1 MADKTITLDVKTDR
15 KKIDDLIKSLQNN
28 QKIPIEL
35 TPNDK
40 KLKTSIGDFRKQ
52 VEDISGKEIDIT
64 TNIPEVTD
72 EVKGLQTE
80 LEKRIEI
87 AIDTQKSATSIR
99 EFKKAQK
106 ELQGIL
112 LEIGD
117 DGSKDFERVAVA
129 IGTGNDKVD
138 ELNDKIKSLSKA
150 PIENLSAG
158 FKGVKDSLLDLNFE
172 EFNDRVKNL
181 GVVSKQVSFKDLN
194 KSLAET
200 GKSFLS
206 LGKLIATNPFGLL
219 ITAVGLVV
227 ANFDKLKEVFG
238 PILSQLQI
246 IGDVIGFVTDGFF
259 ALTDAIGLTNK
270 ADQKAADSAI
280 AASEKRKKAIQE
292 NLSAQEAYNS
302 ATKDLTDEEIKQI
315 EERTGVIID
324 NERNI
329 FDIRI
334 ENNKKIIA
342 ENESQLKSLE
352 ELERKKGKLTQEE
365 IDKRKELVDEIQKS
379 NQDIIAAESQ
389 RILQERRLLEDA
401 NRRRQDLE
409 IQAISDK
416 NQRAKAQATKEKE
429 ERDKAIDLPKLEK
442 DLKDAQ
448 DLVLAREKD
457 IQAFIAKG
465 LFTGEFAKQKED
477 ELAKL
482 KQDVDNRKKILDD
495 ANASITASS
504 TIFNNT
510 ISDIDNQAADDAKSA
525 AERRAQDQL
534 KNLQDSQQ
542 ILINQTKEGTAERL
556 AEEIKLSQ
564 KTEEFVKNKGKQLGL
579 TENEITL
586 KIQEE
591 VKKRTELEER
601 YNAGIIRL
609 SNEKN
614 LAQKNI
620 AVLEAKTLEERIKAN
635 TDLIEEGARQEI
647 EELRRTITDKE
658 LLAVKEREITLKKNE
673 DIRQSNLQLRTE
685 EETTIIETG
694 LLRIQ
699 NDIKA
704 AEGLRQSTNQRIE
717 QANKLFDAEKNAL
730 DKKEK
735 LEIEAANGNEKKI
748 DGIREKYRG
757 LRLDAEKKLESDINN
772 IRADGVKQLEDA
784 VGSLNNFIQTT
795 NSLTTELGASI
806 NNLVGGIANSI
817 PGLLDVINDETATQT
832 DKTIAYLQAAGAAV
846 QGIAQVLSAL
856 SNQRLQEIQ
865 TEEDAAI
872 LASENEYNAQAKF
885 INENV
890 SDEATRKKKLDELE
904 EGRAKS
910 GDDIRK
916 KYAAIELAEK
926 RKAFNQQKAI
936 SLVQTTIATAQAV
949 MAASTAGP
957 IAGPILAGV
966 IGALGAVQLALISS
980 QKFPEGGGAPPSA
993 PSPNIPSG
1001 GGSGAPSPTPF
1012 QAPQFFGI
1020 GQQQQGQGQ
1029 PPQPIIIENNIV
1041 ETDITSTQR
1050 NINAI
1055 ETRASIV

>member
-1 MADKTITLDVKTDR
+1 MADKTITLDIKTDK
-15 KKIDDLIKSLQNN
+15 KKIDDLIESLKKG

-52 VEDISGKEIDIT
+52 VEAISGKEVEIK
-64 TNIPEVTD
+64 TNIPEITED
-72 EVKGLQTE
+72 VKELKTE
-80 LEKRIEI
+80 LQNRIDL

-99 EFKKAQK
+99 EFKKSQR
-106 ELQGIL
+106 ELQGLL

-117 DGSKDFERVAVA
+117 EGSKDFERVAVA

-238 PILSQLQI
+238 PIISQLQVV
-246 IGDVIGFVTDGFF
+246 GDILGFVTDGFF
-259 ALTDAIGLTNK
+259 ALTDAIGLTNN

-280 AASEKRKKAIQE
+280 EASEKRKKSIEE
-292 NLSAQEAYNS
+292 NLAAQEAYYS
-302 ATKDLTDEEIKQI
+302 ATKDLTDEEIALI
-315 EERTGVIID
+315 EERTGVAID
-324 NERNI
+324 NEK
-329 FDIRI
+329 DILDTRI
-334 ENNKKIIA
+334 DSSRALIEENQK
-342 ENESQLKSLE
+342 QLQALKTLE
-352 ELERKKGKLTQEE
+352 IQKGKLTKEE
-365 IDKRKELVDEIQKS
+365 SDRKQKLVDEIQKA
-379 NQDIIAAESQ
+379 NEDIIQSEAQKILRERQLKENAVKIIESLEIQANTNSSQRAITQAEIDKRERDKQINETIKDEGQRNQALVNSEKIFENTKREIRSQAAETARNESQ
-389 RILQERRLLEDA
+389 RIATERL
-401 NRRRQDLE
+401 
-409 IQAISDK
+409 
-416 NQRAKAQATKEKE
+416 
-429 ERDKAIDLPKLEK
+429 K
-442 DLKDAQ
+442 DLQ
-448 DLVLAREKD
+448 DEQQVV
-457 IQAFIAKG
+457 I
-465 LFTGEFAKQKED
+465 
-477 ELAKL
+477 
-482 KQDVDNRKKILDD
+482 
-495 ANASITASS
+495 
-504 TIFNNT
+504 NN
-510 ISDIDNQAADDAKSA
+510 
-525 AERRAQDQL
+525 
-534 KNLQDSQQ
+534 
-542 ILINQTKEGTAERL
+542 TKEGTAERL

-601 YNAGIIRL
+601 YNTEIIRL

-614 LAQKNI
+614 LTQRNI
-620 AVLEAKTLEERIKAN
+620 AVLEAKTIEERIKAN

-658 LLAVKEREITLKKNE
+658 LLAIKEREITLKKNE
-673 DIRQSNLQLRTE
+673 AIRQSNLQLQTE
-685 EETTIIETG
+685 EKTTIIETG

-704 AEGLRQSTNQRIE
+704 VEGLKQSTDQRIE
-717 QANKLFDAEKNAL
+717 QVNKLFDAEKKAL
-730 DKKEK
+730 DEKER
-735 LEIEAANGNEKKI
+735 LEIEAANGNETKI
-748 DGIREKYRG
+748 AEIRERYRG
-757 LRLDAEKKLESDINN
+757 LRLDAEKKLEDDIAD
-772 IRADGVKQLEDA
+772 IRADGIKQLEDA
-784 VGSLNNFIQTT
+784 VGSLNDFIQKT

-817 PGLLDVINDETATQT
+817 PALLNVINDETATQT
-832 DKTIAYLQAAGAAV
+832 EKTIAYLQAAGAAV
-846 QGIAQVLSAL
+846 AGIGQVLSAL

-865 TEEDAAI
+865 MEEEASIA
-872 LASENEYNAQAKF
+872 ASENEYNAQAQF
-885 INENV
+885 INQNV
-890 SDEATRKKKLDELE
+890 SDEATRKKQLE
-904 EGRAKS
+904 DLEKARAKS
-910 GDDIRK
+910 SDDLRK

-926 RKAFNQQKAI
+926 KKAFNQQKAI
-936 SLVQTTIATAQAV
+936 SIVEATIATAQAV
-949 MAASTAGP
+949 VTALTAGP
-957 IAGPILAGV
+957 IVGPILAGV
-966 IGALGAVQLALISS
+966 TGALGAVQIALIAS
-980 QKFPEGGGAPPSA
+980 QKFPEGGGAPSGGA
-993 PSPNIPSG
+993 GGGVSIPSG
-1001 GGSGAPSPTPF
+1001 GGGETPSPTPF

-1020 GQQQQGQGQ
+1020 GQQQQGQTP

-1050 NINAI
+1050 NVNAI